1 MPFLLT
7 SMKHKTTPETL
18 SIGDKVHINHPK
30 TLNWI
35 GTIVAKRN
43 LPGIWVI
50 RNAAGFGNDVSEEYL
65 TRETSLIPPSSDH

>member
-1 MPFLLT
+1 
-7 SMKHKTTPETL
+7 MKHKSTPETL

-30 TLNWI
+30 TPHWT

-43 LPGIWVI
+43 RPGIWVI

-65 TRETSLIPPSSDH
+65 TKATS